1 MGQFSQA
8 LKVDPAKAAQIL
20 AGIELAKRYGE
31 CKWQVGLTPADRT
44 LPIVRY
50 VPLFPRMFGIAF
62 ESYQQPPQSMRTD
75 GTHSSSSFIA
85 RRTSFPNAWL
95 VDTTVGMN
103 AGCGGLVLARRAA

>member
-50 VPLFPRMFGIAF
+50 VPLFPRLALREAGLSAVNRVLVRGARVADTLPLSLDQIA
-62 ESYQQPPQSMRTD
+62 
-75 GTHSSSSFIA
+75 
-85 RRTSFPNAWL
+85 
-95 VDTTVGMN
+95 
-103 AGCGGLVLARRAA
+103 